1 MTITAEPATVT
12 LVKLNNTPILTVQP
26 GHITVHIVPL
36 TTKAEVREFIQALEK
51 AAEDAGAAGEEGKSV
66 IRYL

>member
-1 MTITAEPATVT
+1 MTITADLRPSPWSSS
-12 LVKLNNTPILTVQP
+12 NNTPILTVQP

-51 AAEDAGAAGEEGKSV
+51 AAEDAGLPEKKEKA
-66 IRYL
+66 

>member
-1 MTITAEPATVT
+1 
-12 LVKLNNTPILTVQP
+12 VQP